1 MTTASYVDICS
12 LDIWPGMRQIRH
24 LTDGQKEENAPVE
37 KTIERPWKKPLK
49 NALGVLYRSL
59 TVGQNLG
66 GSAMEGIA
74 SSLAKPTQMRR
85 DGKPR
90 PRSEAKRARIVEVA
104 IRHFAER
111 GYSAARVEDIAAQ
124 LGIAKGSVFQHF
136 KSKDGLF
143 FEAYKKAVQ
152 SFPKY
157 MQAPAG
163 GAGASGLFEVLRY
176 WLGRTE
182 NMVRD
187 NWSSYRI
194 YLVGNYGTDLALRR
208 EINRFLVAE
217 DPYGWREFVS
227 FGVKRGELRTDLD
240 VDMIGSILEWTMDRF
255 QDALLTEELDPGL
268 FRKSGPVPEEKERAN
283 RAVCGASP
291 PGNRIGE
298 SASTE
303 KA

>member
-1 MTTASYVDICS
+1 
-12 LDIWPGMRQIRH
+12 
-24 LTDGQKEENAPVE
+24 
-37 KTIERPWKKPLK
+37 
-49 NALGVLYRSL
+49 
-59 TVGQNLG
+59 
-66 GSAMEGIA
+66 MEGITT
-74 SSLAKPTQMRR
+74 SLAKPTQMRR

-90 PRSEAKRARIVEVA
+90 PRSEAKRARIVEAA

-111 GYSAARVEDIAAQ
+111 GYNAARVEDIAAQ

-157 MQAPAG
+157 MQAPPAARERG
-163 GAGASGLFEVLRY
+163 FFELLRY

-217 DPYGWREFVS
+217 DPYGWRDFVS
-227 FGVKRGELRTDLD
+227 FGVTRGELRTDLD

-268 FRKSGPVPEEKERAN
+268 FRKSGALPEEKERRIEQFVELLR
-283 RAVCGASP
+283 RA
-291 PGNRIGE
+291 IG
-298 SASTE
+298 SDKMQMGK

>member
-1 MTTASYVDICS
+1 MALGEETNESS
-12 LDIWPGMRQIRH
+12 L
-24 LTDGQKEENAPVE
+24 
-37 KTIERPWKKPLK
+37 KKPLK
-49 NALGVLYRSL
+49 NGLAVLYRSL
-59 TVGQNLG
+59 TEGQESLG
-66 GSAMEGIA
+66 RSWAMEGIA
-74 SSLAKPTQMRR
+74 SSLAKPTQLRR

-157 MQAPAG
+157 MQAPAAVQERG
-163 GAGASGLFEVLRY
+163 FFDLLRY
-176 WLGRTE
+176 WLGCTE

-194 YLVGNYGTDLALRR
+194 YLVGNYGTDLSLRR

-217 DPYGWREFVS
+217 DPYGWRDFVS
-227 FGVKRGELRTDLD
+227 FGVKRGELRPDLD

-268 FRKSGPVPEEKERAN
+268 FRKSGPVPEEKEARMEQFVELLRRA
-283 RAVCGASP
+283 
-291 PGNRIGE
+291 IG
-298 SASTE
+298 SE
-303 KA
+303 KVQVTGKKA

>member
-1 MTTASYVDICS
+1 MDNIT
-12 LDIWPGMRQIRH
+12 
-24 LTDGQKEENAPVE
+24 N
-37 KTIERPWKKPLK
+37 
-49 NALGVLYRSL
+49 
-59 TVGQNLG
+59 
-66 GSAMEGIA
+66 
-74 SSLAKPTQMRR
+74 SLAKPTQMRR
-85 DGKPR
+85 DIKPR
-90 PRSEAKRARIVEVA
+90 PRSEAKRAQIVEVA

-157 MQAPAG
+157 MQAPPEAQDQG
-163 GAGASGLFEVLRY
+163 FFAVLRY
-176 WLGRTE
+176 WLVRTE

-217 DPYGWREFVS
+217 DPYGWRDFVS
-227 FGVKRGELRTDLD
+227 FGAKRQELRTDLD
-240 VDMIGSILEWTMDRF
+240 
-255 QDALLTEELDPGL
+255 
-268 FRKSGPVPEEKERAN
+268 
-283 RAVCGASP
+283 
-291 PGNRIGE
+291 
-298 SASTE
+298 
-303 KA
+303 

>member
-1 MTTASYVDICS
+1 M
-12 LDIWPGMRQIRH
+12 
-24 LTDGQKEENAPVE
+24 DGI
-37 KTIERPWKKPLK
+37 T
-49 NALGVLYRSL
+49 
-59 TVGQNLG
+59 
-66 GSAMEGIA
+66 
-74 SSLAKPTQMRR
+74 SSLAKPAQLRR
-85 DGKPR
+85 DAKPR
-90 PRSEAKRARIVEVA
+90 PRSEAKRGRIVEVA

-143 FEAYKKAVQ
+143 FEAYKKAVR

-157 MQAPAG
+157 MQAPPEILE
-163 GAGASGLFEVLRY
+163 SGFFDLLRY
-176 WLGRTE
+176 WLERTE

-217 DPYGWREFVS
+217 DPYGWRDFVS
-227 FGVKRGELRTDLD
+227 FGMQRGDLRQDLD
-240 VDMIGSILEWTMDRF
+240 VDMTGSILEWTMDRF

-268 FRKSGPVPEEKERAN
+268 FRKSGPVPERKEARIEQFVDLLRRA
-283 RAVCGASP
+283 
-291 PGNRIGE
+291 IG
-298 SASTE
+298 SDKVQTR
-303 KA
+303 KKV

>member
-1 MTTASYVDICS
+1 
-12 LDIWPGMRQIRH
+12 
-24 LTDGQKEENAPVE
+24 
-37 KTIERPWKKPLK
+37 
-49 NALGVLYRSL
+49 
-59 TVGQNLG
+59 
-66 GSAMEGIA
+66 MEGIT

-85 DGKPR
+85 GGRPR

-111 GYSAARVEDIAAQ
+111 GYSAARVEDVAAQ

-157 MQAPAG
+157 MQAPAAARERG
-163 GAGASGLFEVLRY
+163 FFELLRY
-176 WLGRTE
+176 WLGCTE

-194 YLVGNYGTDLALRR
+194 YLIGNYGTDLALRR
-208 EINRFLVAE
+208 EINRFLVEE
-217 DPYGWREFVS
+217 DPYGWREFVT
-227 FGVKRGELRTDLD
+227 FGVSRGELRTDLD
-240 VDMIGSILEWTMDRF
+240 ADMIGSILEWTMDRF
-255 QDALLTEELDPGL
+255 QDALLTAELDPGL
-268 FRKSGPVPEEKERAN
+268 FRKSGPFPEEKEARIEQFVELLRRA
-283 RAVCGASP
+283 
-291 PGNRIGE
+291 IG
-298 SASTE
+298 SGKMQVAGK

>member
-1 MTTASYVDICS
+1 V
-12 LDIWPGMRQIRH
+12 
-24 LTDGQKEENAPVE
+24 
-37 KTIERPWKKPLK
+37 
-49 NALGVLYRSL
+49 
-59 TVGQNLG
+59 
-66 GSAMEGIA
+66 EGIT
-74 SSLAKPTQMRR
+74 SSLAKPAQLRR

-90 PRSEAKRARIVEVA
+90 PRSEAKRGRIVEVA

-152 SFPKY
+152 SFPRY
-157 MQAPAG
+157 MQAPAEAQAG
-163 GAGASGLFEVLRY
+163 GFFEVLRY

-187 NWSSYRI
+187 NWASYRI

-217 DPYGWREFVS
+217 DPYGWHDFVN
-227 FGVKRGELRTDLD
+227 FGVKRGDLRSDLD

-268 FRKSGPVPEEKERAN
+268 FRKTGPIPERKEARIEQFVELLRRA
-283 RAVCGASP
+283 
-291 PGNRIGE
+291 IG
-298 SASTE
+298 SE
-303 KA
+303 KAQAVGKKA

>member
-1 MTTASYVDICS
+1 
-12 LDIWPGMRQIRH
+12 
-24 LTDGQKEENAPVE
+24 
-37 KTIERPWKKPLK
+37 
-49 NALGVLYRSL
+49 
-59 TVGQNLG
+59 
-66 GSAMEGIA
+66 MEGIA
-74 SSLAKPTQMRR
+74 NNLAKPAQMRR

-90 PRSEAKRARIVEVA
+90 PRSEAKRARIVEAA

-157 MQAPAG
+157 MQVPAPVKERGFFA
-163 GAGASGLFEVLRY
+163 VLRY
-176 WLGRTE
+176 WLGLTE

-187 NWSSYRI
+187 NWAPYRI
-194 YLVGNYGTDLALRR
+194 YLIGNYGTDLALRR

-217 DPYGWREFVS
+217 DPHGWREFVS
-227 FGVKRGELRTDLD
+227 FGVSRGELRTDLD
-240 VDMIGSILEWTMDRF
+240 ADLIASILEWTIDRF

-268 FRKSGPVPEEKERAN
+268 FRKPGALPEAMEVRVEQFVELLRRA
-283 RAVCGASP
+283 
-291 PGNRIGE
+291 IG
-298 SASTE
+298 SE
-303 KA
+303 KAQVREKRFQLVS